1 MSDNIVCQHCGKV
14 FSRKWNCLRH
24 ETTCV
29 KNPNVIS
36 KPTKPTI
43 MREIDLK
50 CKYCGKLCKNKMSIR
65 AHERT
70 CPSNPHRQYVSHTIG
85 HTAWNKGLTKETSVI
100 MQNIAKN
107 ISVSMKG
114 RQGHKH
120 TEETKR
126 RISESRKQQI
136 ANNGGIW
143 WSSRSK
149 CKRSYAEE
157 WTKHVLEN
165 ETDGIKFCEEYHIGK
180 WFLDF
185 AWPDRQI
192 GLEIDG
198 KQHEWPER
206 QQMDKEKDDYCVSH
220 GWKILRLKWSDIVMN
235 KLLAIKIIK
244 EFVLNSTIIDYNFKH
259 KTKDIKKDRV
269 YLSELV
275 WNERK
280 DAMLNS
286 GVDMSKYGWQTKMMK
301 CTGLSKRRLSDTVER
316 YPDVFKNIIYI
327 RKSKF
332 TPSVV

>member
-1 MSDNIVCQHCGKV
+1 MSDNIVCQHCGKA

-43 MREIDLK
+43 MREIDLN

-70 CPSNPHRQYVSHTIG
+70 CPSNPNRKYVSHTIG

-100 MQNIAKN
+100 MQNMAKN
-107 ISVSMKG
+107 ISVTMKG
-114 RQGHKH
+114 REGHKH

-126 RISESRKQQI
+126 RISEIRKQQI

-157 WTKHVLEN
+157 WTKRVLEN
-165 ETDGIKFCEEYHIGK
+165 ESVDIEFKEEYHIGK

-185 AWPDRQI
+185 AWPDRKI

-198 KQHEWPER
+198 EQHEWPER
-206 QQMDKEKDDYCVSH
+206 KQMDKEKDAYCASQ
-220 GWKILRLKWSDIVMN
+220 GWKILRLKWADIVVDKPKAVN
-235 KLLAIKIIK
+235 KIK
-244 EFVLNSTIIDYNFKH
+244 EFVFAGETIESSSLN
-259 KTKDIKKDRV
+259 
-269 YLSELV
+269 
-275 WNERK
+275 
-280 DAMLNS
+280 
-286 GVDMSKYGWQTKMMK
+286 
-301 CTGLSKRRLSDTVER
+301 
-316 YPDVFKNIIYI
+316 
-327 RKSKF
+327 
-332 TPSVV
+332 